1 MSKNTTI
8 QTIIEDTAD
17 EFKVDPI
24 DIVSRDGKTGMSISS
39 ARYVCAYLL
48 EKHLPKDK
56 IAALLGRRNHQYAYA
71 AITRVQKRSQ
81 TDHDFFLKVLKL
93 SERFGVVANKY

>member
-1 MSKNTTI
+1 MDTLKPI
-8 QTIIEDTAD
+8 QEIIESTAA
-17 EFKVDPI
+17 EFGVDPV
-24 DIVSRDGKTGMSISS
+24 DIVDRYGKASRDISS

-93 SERFGVVANKY
+93 SDRFGVGAS

>member
-8 QTIIEDTAD
+8 QTIIEDTAN
-17 EFKVDPI
+17 EFNINPV
-24 DIVSRDGKTGMSISS
+24 DIVSRDGKASRDIST

-81 TDHDFFLKVLKL
+81 TDHGFFLKVLKL
-93 SERFGVVANKY
+93 SERFGVGAS